1 MGALMGFT
9 EVKDDD
15 GNPRWKC
22 SCCPMQDRK
31 LTGFSLVK
39 HIQGKKHL
47 EKHLTDQNSNQKD
60 EILAVRWRLHQLLED
75 RKFFCQQIGLNP
87 PMPDFN
93 MEAIV
98 RAEMQNDHDEIDGL
112 EGGNNFA
119 LHGVQRLSDDCFLYR
134 CQHCPEARITDPSK
148 AFQHMTQNKFHAAN
162 LKRIKDARNASVAD
176 GESTDRD
183 MDATGSG
190 MASNLARRSASVDLG
205 NSFAVREYGEKQT
218 KKRKTYPGRHDRDPN
233 AASSVPGSVMQ
244 VSDHSGDHQA
254 ARKPS
259 WVSGAGSAAELEP
272 AWQHSEVANP
282 SVTSHQIKGQEW
294 DRQQWNTG
302 SQWKGNTGG
311 WGKANWWKG
320 PSTGKCPYG
329 DASGDGWKNHGK

>member
-22 SCCPMQDRK
+22 SGCPMQDRK

-176 GESTDRD
+176 GESTDHD

-218 KKRKTYPGRHDRDPN
+218 KKGKPIPEGMTAIRMLHRRCRVQSCKSPITAETIKPLANRLGCQVPDQPPN
-233 AASSVPGSVMQ
+233 WNQLGSTVKLPI
-244 VSDHSGDHQA
+244 H
-254 ARKPS
+254 R
-259 WVSGAGSAAELEP
+259 
-272 AWQHSEVANP
+272 
-282 SVTSHQIKGQEW
+282 
-294 DRQQWNTG
+294 
-302 SQWKGNTGG
+302 
-311 WGKANWWKG
+311 
-320 PSTGKCPYG
+320 
-329 DASGDGWKNHGK
+329 